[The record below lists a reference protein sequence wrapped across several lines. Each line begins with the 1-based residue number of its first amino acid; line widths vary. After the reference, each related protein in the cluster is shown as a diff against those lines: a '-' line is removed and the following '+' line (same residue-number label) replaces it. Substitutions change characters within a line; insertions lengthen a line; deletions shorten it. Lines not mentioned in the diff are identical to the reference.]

1 MHLVNGFCVRKIVDE
16 TIVIPTQEAARCLSG
31 LASLNETGEFLFQLL
46 QSEQTRE
53 SLVEA
58 LLENYDVDVQTA
70 TADVDTFIE
79 TSKENHMLE
88 NER

>member
-79 TSKENHMLE
+79 TLKVNHKLE

>member
-53 SLVEA
+53 SLLEA

-79 TSKENHMLE
+79 TLKENHMLE